1 MNYEIIYNET
11 SGDWLIFDVGESFEL
26 LSIHGSKEDAQE
38 TLNQLMSQTQKKARW
53 SKEKVAV
60 AA

>member
-11 SGDWLIFDVGESFEL
+11 SGDWLIFDMCESFEL
-26 LSIHGSKEDAQE
+26 LSIHGSKDDAQE
-38 TLNQLMSQTQKKARW
+38 TLNQLMSQNQKKARW